1 MDAYTC
7 RYVDSVFENGV
18 PMLRRISEL
27 PGVTSGGRES
37 YTLADGQIR
46 CGGQSASRGGRV
58 TPAAPSPGET
68 LFASRGK
75 EPYSKSTGLLTP
87 RPPRLST
94 WV

>member
-27 PGVTSGGRES
+27 PGVTSGGGES

-68 LFASRGK
+68 LFASRARS
-75 EPYSKSTGLLTP
+75 PTAN
-87 RPPRLST
+87 RLDS
-94 WV
+94 